1 MCMLGKVLKIIGLV
15 LFMIIAETVQFIIK
29 AVCYPFVLIYLPV
42 MKFLVRTYIR
52 ALIRMKKI
60 HAFVFKYVISMYYSK
75 GPAVALV
82 KDIIDEEIKKAQKTY

>member
-29 AVCYPFVLIYLPV
+29 AVCYPLVLIYLPV

-60 HAFVFKYVISMYYSK
+60 HAFIFKYVISMYYSK

>member
-1 MCMLGKVLKIIGLV
+1 MCMLGKVLKIIALV
-15 LFMIIAETVQFIIK
+15 TLIILGEIGHFVIK
-29 AVCYPFVLIYLPV
+29 AVCYPFVLMYLPV

-60 HAFVFKYVISMYYSK
+60 HAFIFKYVISMYYSK

>member
-1 MCMLGKVLKIIGLV
+1 MCMLGKVLKIIAMV
-15 LFMIIAETVQFIIK
+15 LLIIVYETLHFIIK
-29 AVCYPFVLIYLPV
+29 AVCYPLVLIYLPI

-60 HAFVFKYVISMYYSK
+60 HAFIFKYVISMYYSK